1 MKIIGHKLAKSD
13 LSIVRSKKTNIK
25 DFREAVE
32 RLTVYLLI
40 EASDTFPMKITE
52 IETPLERTKGN
63 MIKDDE
69 IVLIPIL
76 RAGLWMVKPVVN
88 FLSCSK
94 VYPIGI
100 KRNEETLEPSVY
112 YSYLPD
118 DFKDKVVI
126 ILDPMLATG
135 GSIISTLNE
144 TFSKKPVKVIVL
156 SILAAP
162 EGLKEIESKFP
173 DVELFSIALDRKLN
187 SIGYIL
193 PGLGDAG
200 DRLFG

>member
-25 DFREAVE
+25 NFREAVE
-32 RLTVYLLI
+32 RLTIYLLI
-40 EASDTFPMKITE
+40 EASSAFPMRITE
-52 IETPLERTKGN
+52 IETPLELTKGSL
-63 MIKDDE
+63 IKDDE

-88 FLSCSK
+88 FLCGSK

-100 KRNEETLEPSVY
+100 KRNEETLEPDVY

-118 DFKDKVVI
+118 DFKDKLVI
-126 ILDPMLATG
+126 VLDPMLATG

-144 TFSKKPVKVIVL
+144 TFSKNPMKVLVL
-156 SILAAP
+156 SILTAP